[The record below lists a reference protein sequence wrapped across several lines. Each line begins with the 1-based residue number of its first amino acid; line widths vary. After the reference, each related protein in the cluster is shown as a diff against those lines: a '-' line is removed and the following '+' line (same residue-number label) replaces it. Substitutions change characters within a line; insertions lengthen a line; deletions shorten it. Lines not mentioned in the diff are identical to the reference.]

1 MKRSIIRGGAIAAAA
16 ALALTACSGGGEGGS
31 SAGAEFTPTDTIRAT
46 LDIPA
51 TFDPMLGLSLPDFVL
66 ARQSFDTLVR
76 KDEGGLV
83 PGLAASWDSTPTSAS
98 FTLRDGATCS
108 DGTPITATVVK
119 NSLDALAGSAG
130 SIVPQTFG
138 GQVPTITA
146 DDAAGTVS
154 LALETPWPYLVQALS
169 TSSTGIV
176 CPAGLADLEGLA
188 AGHVEGAESG
198 PYIQTAVEPGVRYT
212 YELRD
217 DYEMW
222 PEWTS
227 EVAGEPAR
235 TIEFV
240 ISPDTSATT
249 NLVLDGQL
257 DIAKIMPE
265 SMDRFT
271 DQAAYEVTPFLFSD
285 FSLVFNEREGSPFV
299 DQQLR
304 TAVAQLIDREEFGQT
319 TMQGTGEIATTLV
332 SSQTQCVTGDADAL
346 IPQDAAA
353 AAEALAGT
361 KIRLV
366 APQIVGT
373 NGAGNTYLQ
382 EILRAAG
389 AEVELENVDVGTW
402 ISTVLTEPDAWDLT
416 VYADLNF
423 VGSLSSPITNFI
435 GPGILEGGGNIG
447 GAQAP
452 EVERLFAESLTAA
465 DEEARCGALNAA
477 ADAIIADAHAVPLI
491 TDSFIYAQRPG
502 FQVTMLGGSLDDHI
516 FRIVGDGSGE

>member
-1 MKRSIIRGGAIAAAA
+1 MKRSIIRGGAVAAAA
-16 ALALTACSGGGEGGS
+16 VLALSACTGGGGGGS

-51 TFDPMLGLSLPDFVL
+51 TFNPMLGLSLPDFVL

-76 KDEGGLV
+76 KDEGVLV
-83 PGLAASWDSTPTSAS
+83 PGLASSWESTADSAT

-119 NSLDALAGSAG
+119 NSLDALAASQG

-138 GQVPTITA
+138 DQIPVVTA
-146 DDAAGTVS
+146 DDASGTVGI
-154 LALETPWPYLVQALS
+154 ALTEPWPYLVQALS

-176 CPAGLADLEGLA
+176 CPAGLADPEGLA

-198 PYIQTAVEPGVRYT
+198 PYIQTSAEPGVRYT

-217 DYEMW
+217 DYELW
-222 PEWTS
+222 PEWETD
-227 EVAGEPAR
+227 VAGEPAKNL
-235 TIEFV
+235 EFV

-265 SMDRFT
+265 SMSRFEGQ
-271 DQAAYEVTPFLFSD
+271 DAYEVTPFLFSD
-285 FSLVFNEREGSPFV
+285 FSLIFNEREGSPFV
-299 DQQLR
+299 DQDLR
-304 TAVAQLIDREEFGQT
+304 TAVAQLIDREEFGST
-319 TMQGTGEIATTLV
+319 TMQGTGEIATTLA
-332 SSQTQCVTGDADAL
+332 SSRTECVTADDSAL
-346 IPQDAAA
+346 IPEDQAAA
-353 AAEALAGT
+353 AKALDGV

-389 AEVELENVDVGTW
+389 AEVELDNVDVGTW
-402 ISTVLTEPDAWDLT
+402 ISTVLTEPGAWDLT

-423 VGSLSSPITNFI
+423 VGSLSSPIKNFI
-435 GPGILEGGGNIG
+435 GAGILEGGGNVA
-447 GAQAP
+447 GAEAP
-452 EVERLFAESLTAA
+452 EVERLFGEALTAE
-465 DEEARCGALNAA
+465 DEAARCDLLNEAA
-477 ADAIIADAHAVPLI
+477 NTLIADAHAVPLI

-502 FQVTMLGGSLDDHI
+502 FRVSMLGGSLDDHI
-516 FRIVGDGSGE
+516 FRIVGE